1 MNAHLYLRASTKEQ
15 DASRARVTLEAFAAD
30 KGLNIVEVYAENISG
45 TKLDRPQL
53 LALLETAE
61 KGDVLLVE
69 SVDRLSR
76 LSQADWDTLKATIK
90 VKGLR
95 LVVADLPTSH
105 MLVEAKGITGQ
116 IMDVINNML
125 IDLMAT
131 MARLDQEKRV
141 ERIRQGL
148 ENKRAADPEWKPS
161 GKSKNAAKW
170 AEVQSL
176 MEKHPTMSADQIAK
190 LADCGVATVYRIKRT
205 LKPTAPHASNR
216 EEV

>member
-1 MNAHLYLRASTKEQ
+1 MNAHLYLRASTKDQ
-15 DASRARVTLEAFAAD
+15 DANRARVALESFATEKD
-30 KGLNIVEVYAENISG
+30 LSIVGVYAENISG
-45 TKLDRPQL
+45 TKLNRPEL
-53 LALLETAE
+53 LALLGKAE
-61 KGDVLLVE
+61 SGDVLLVE

-90 VKGLR
+90 AKGLR

-141 ERIRQGL
+141 ERIKQGL
-148 ENKRAADPEWKPS
+148 ENKKAADPEWKPS
-161 GKSKNAAKW
+161 GKGRNAAKW

-176 MEKHPTMSADQIAK
+176 MRKHPTMSADEIAK
-190 LADCGVATVYRIKRT
+190 LAECGVATVYRIK
-205 LKPTAPHASNR
+205 KESTAA
-216 EEV
+216 

>member
-1 MNAHLYLRASTKEQ
+1 MNAHLYLRASTKDQ
-15 DASRARVTLEAFAAD
+15 DANRAKVALELFAAE
-30 KGLNIVEVYAENISG
+30 KGLSIAGIYAENISG

-53 LALLETAE
+53 LALLDIAE

-76 LSQADWDTLKATIK
+76 LSQADWDTLKATLK
-90 VKGLR
+90 AKGLR

-105 MLVEAKGITGQ
+105 MLVEVRGITGQ

-141 ERIRQGL
+141 ERIKQGL
-148 ENKRAADPEWKPS
+148 ENKKAADPEWKPS
-161 GKSKNAAKW
+161 GKGRNAAKW
-170 AEVQSL
+170 AEVQAL
-176 MEKHPTMSADQIAK
+176 MRKHPTMSADEIAK
-190 LADCGVATVYRIKRT
+190 LSGCGVATVYRIK
-205 LKPTAPHASNR
+205 KESKVA
-216 EEV
+216 